1 MRLVAIYIKEHEYL
15 FDKPQTI
22 NFGGKF
28 LYTFEEKT
36 REVIVSRK
44 ENEQFIDDFFNLEND
59 TANITMISAVV
70 GQNGAGKSSL
80 MDVIRGQYIKYKPC
94 HYEALFLFEDD
105 NADYPSIHNYCVSD
119 KVLLRLDESNE
130 NFKELKDNEQT
141 HQSIYYSPQFD
152 YKFNVS
158 FDNTDS
164 YDLSFDKYLELDLK
178 EISAVSTNSSGW
190 AYTPSQ
196 ELLFKNSLRQIE
208 FLNSDLVKE
217 RSIFNNIF
225 HLPEHGKP
233 LLTFRGYKPR
243 EDYREALNYQPALQ
257 HIKKEINN
265 EISNI
270 HRDVRILDEEGRP
283 TNQLEIN
290 KYLLKRRVLKC
301 AISIVEEQIERDGTY
316 FSYDS
321 FDKSLFDEEFAKI
334 ESSYEK
340 EKSFSYLCLFIELCK
355 LIGTEGEKVKTFD
368 IDVFKNLMGKIYTVI
383 DSCSSEDEVGRG
395 DELYCTKEQA
405 IEILTA
411 QKEFLSD
418 LFLYY
423 HKRIG
428 SSKLTDGDRIGG
440 FVHYMPFR
448 TSLSSGENALLNL
461 FSKLFTFLNDNL
473 VTNNFLEAKDH
484 YILILDEGDL
494 GFHPTWKK
502 KYIYALCK
510 TLPYFFDLIPGER
523 KPTFQIIITTHDSLT
538 LSDLPNSN
546 VVYMERRSYEE
557 KSNVLNYH
565 DKNRPTRTFGANIT
579 DLLADSFFIEESLM
593 GNFAHEKIRDTIE
606 WLNSED
612 QDESDK
618 FKTIIDMID
627 EPILQRKLSEMYDE
641 KMGTKLK
648 MEIIDKQIE
657 YLEKL
662 KEKLN

>member
-28 LYTFEEKT
+28 LYSFEEKNK
-36 REVIVSRK
+36 EVIVSRK
-44 ENEQFIDDFFNLEND
+44 ENEQFIDDFFNIEND
-59 TANITMISAVV
+59 TAKITMISAVV
-70 GQNGAGKSSL
+70 GQNGSGKSSL
-80 MDVIRGQYIKYKPC
+80 MDVIRSQYIEYRHY

-105 NADYPSIHNYCVSD
+105 NMDYPSIHNYGVSD
-119 KVLLRLDESNE
+119 RVLLRLDESNE
-130 NFKELKDNEQT
+130 NFEELTNNEQT

-178 EISAVSTNSSGW
+178 ELSGVSADASGW
-190 AYTPSQ
+190 SYTPSQ

-208 FLNSDLVKE
+208 FLSSDLVKE

-225 HLPEHGKP
+225 SLPEHGKP
-233 LLTFRGYKPR
+233 LLTFRGYKSR
-243 EDYREALNYQPALQ
+243 DYYHQAINYSPALKRVDNE
-257 HIKKEINN
+257 IFKEIAKWRENIGIFN
-265 EISNI
+265 EK
-270 HRDVRILDEEGRP
+270 GR
-283 TNQLEIN
+283 TKNKVEVN
-290 KYLLKRRVLKC
+290 KYLIKRYVLRHI
-301 AISIVEEQIERDGTY
+301 ISVIGKQIERDGSNY
-316 FSYDS
+316 SYDS
-321 FDKSLFDEEFAKI
+321 FNHSLFEEEFAKI
-334 ESSYEK
+334 ESSNEK
-340 EKSFSYLCLFIELCK
+340 GKPLKYLSLFIELCE
-355 LIGTEGEKVKTFD
+355 LIDTKGEKIKTFD
-368 IDVFKNLMGKIYTVI
+368 VDIFKNLIGKLYKAI
-383 DSCSSEDEVGRG
+383 DSCSSEKEVDKDRLR
-395 DELYCTKEQA
+395 LYCTKEQA

-411 QKEFLSD
+411 QREFLSD

-428 SSKLTDGDRIGG
+428 SSKLTDEDRIDG

-448 TSLSSGENALLNL
+448 ISLSSGENALLNL
-461 FSKLFTFLNDNL
+461 FSKLFTFLKDNF
-473 VTNNFLEAKDH
+473 VTDKFLEAKDH

-502 KYIYALCK
+502 KYIYSLCK
-510 TLPYFFDLIPGER
+510 TLPYFFDLISEQS

-546 VVYMERRSYEE
+546 VVYMESCEG
-557 KSNVLNYH
+557 KTNVLDYDN
-565 DKNRPTRTFGANIT
+565 KNRPTRTFGANIT
-579 DLLADSFFIEESLM
+579 DLLADSFFIKESLV
-593 GNFAHEKIRDTIE
+593 GKFANEKISNTIE
-606 WLNSED
+606 WLNDENRKE
-612 QDESDK
+612 ESDK

-627 EPILQRKLSEMYDE
+627 EPILQRKLGEMYDE
-641 KMGTKLK
+641 KMGKKLK